1 MGRAVWRRGR
11 VAAVVAA
18 VVAMHAA
25 APALA
30 RAPAV
35 APPDQLR
42 ARSPDDAAVIHAAAE
57 KLLLRTRTDPDPR
70 VVAQTEALI
79 EQALRAAPRAPRTWT
94 LKAWSELAGHRF
106 ADALASARTAERLG
120 ARDGVTLGLTA
131 DALVELG
138 RYPEAVE
145 VTQRMIDRFPGLAAW
160 SRAAH
165 LRFLH
170 GDLDGAIGLMQQAAA
185 AGAPASEPVAW
196 VLLQLAEL
204 QLHRG
209 DTEAAGTVVR
219 QVLGWSPTSS
229 QALAQ
234 AARVEEAQ
242 GRPRQALEYLR
253 EAMREQPTPEHAFA
267 AWRMAR
273 RAGDV
278 AETKRQAALLQGMGR
293 LDAPGLYRRLFAEFY
308 CEFRE
313 TRALA
318 EQLAR
323 AELAARPELYSHA
336 VLAWVLFRAGNLAEA
351 ARHAKQSLRLNTP
364 DRELR
369 ERARTILRA
378 AAVR

>member
-1 MGRAVWRRGR
+1 
-11 VAAVVAA
+11 
-18 VVAMHAA
+18 
-25 APALA
+25 
-30 RAPAV
+30 
-35 APPDQLR
+35 
-42 ARSPDDAAVIHAAAE
+42 
-57 KLLLRTRTDPDPR
+57 
-70 VVAQTEALI
+70 
-79 EQALRAAPRAPRTWT
+79 
-94 LKAWSELAGHRF
+94 
-106 ADALASARTAERLG
+106 
-120 ARDGVTLGLTA
+120 
-131 DALVELG
+131 
-138 RYPEAVE
+138 
-145 VTQRMIDRFPGLAAW
+145 
-160 SRAAH
+160 
-165 LRFLH
+165 
-170 GDLDGAIGLMQQAAA
+170 
-185 AGAPASEPVAW
+185 
-196 VLLQLAEL
+196 
-204 QLHRG
+204 
-209 DTEAAGTVVR
+209 
-219 QVLGWSPTSS
+219 VLGWSPTSS